1 MHKTFHM
8 NYFRKY
14 NEKYSSEFEIHKMLL
29 YILAD
34 IYIADFVIH

>member
-14 NEKYSSEFEIHKMLL
+14 NEKYTSEIHTMLL
-29 YILAD
+29 YTLAD